1 MQARSFVLL
10 LSSMLLAL
18 SGGVAPA
25 GAQADM
31 PREVQPTVGA
41 PASVP
46 PPPPGANAALDSAR
60 AVRGASLEVRVY
72 TYGPGSAV
80 FENFGHIALAIRDT
94 LTGQHVAYNW
104 GMFDFDQPNF
114 LGRFLTGDT
123 RYWMEGYRAEDF
135 NALYRSDNRSIRAQ
149 TLQLSPTERG
159 ALFDY
164 VVWNSQDANKY
175 YRYDYYRDNCS
186 TRIRDAIDY
195 VLGGRLRSAL
205 SAPGVGRTWRAE
217 TERAMASDLPVYAG
231 ISLAL
236 GRNADLPLSRW
247 DEAFLPEYLA
257 EALETTAIPDATGR
271 RTRLVATDSVVFAST
286 RVPLPTEPPARTLTA
301 LLLGLTLAGLI
312 AGLADSSRRATR
324 GVLAVASFL
333 WYLVGGVLGTL
344 LLLAGTVTKHAPY
357 MGANLTLLQVHPLLL
372 VAAFVVPLALLRHAR
387 TRVSSGLSATIAAV
401 AVLGVVVQL
410 VPSLAQRHGVVL
422 AVTVPVHLALAT
434 AVWRLRAR
442 AS

>member
-1 MQARSFVLL
+1 MRARTLVVAFASL
-10 LSSMLLAL
+10 LLAL
-18 SGGVAPA
+18 AGGGASA
-25 GAQADM
+25 AAQADM

-41 PASVP
+41 PPSVP
-46 PPPPGANAALDSAR
+46 PPPPGENAALDSAR
-60 AVRGASLEVRVY
+60 AVRGATLEVRVY

-94 LTGQHVAYNW
+94 VTGQHVAYNW

-135 NALYRSDNRSIRAQ
+135 NALYQSDNRSIRAQ

-164 VVWNSQDANKY
+164 VAWNAQDANKY

-205 SAPGVGRTWRAE
+205 STPGVGRTWRGE

-257 EALETTAIPDATGR
+257 EALETTVIPDAAGR
-271 RTRLVATDSVVFAST
+271 RVRLVTSDSVVFASN

-301 LLLGLTLAGLI
+301 LLLGLTIAGLI
-312 AGLADSSRRATR
+312 AGLADSSRGVTR
-324 GVLAVASFL
+324 GVLAVATFA

-372 VAAFVVPLALLRHAR
+372 VAAFAVPLALLRHAR
-387 TRVSSGLSATIAAV
+387 TRLSSWLSLVIAAV
-401 AVLGVVVQL
+401 AVLGVVLQL
-410 VPSLAQRHGVVL
+410 VPSLAQRNGVVL
-422 AVTVPVHLALAT
+422 AVTVPVHIALAI

-442 AS
+442 SS